1 MSETLLALFSPA
13 GAAWIVPLAALVV
26 AHFVAEP
33 LRWQLYLRGSTPG
46 GLMRLVHIF
55 SLTAFIGYTMPLKM
69 GLPVRVLLLRS
80 RAEVSLGRISSLLIL
95 DGLLYYVMWG
105 LAACGALLAFAGRL
119 ELSAEMTLGLAGAAL
134 ALVGLLGGWLAWLRP
149 REREGVAGEGRAGT
163 RLSDALRQRIAGLRM
178 AARETD
184 AGAVRAAAAIAAL
197 DIVSH
202 VLRHG
207 ALLAVC
213 GVSLE
218 PGALALVAC
227 VSVFVGL
234 VSLMPMGLGGYDV
247 TLVLLLTQLG
257 VVTEVAILVA
267 VMNRVVTIV
276 VGSALGVWGGF
287 ALGLHPLR
295 RDWMSRTGS

>member
-1 MSETLLALFSPA
+1 MSETLHALFSPA
-13 GAAWIVPLAALVV
+13 GAAWIVPLVALVV
-26 AHFVAEP
+26 AHFISEP
-33 LRWQLYLRGSTPG
+33 LRWQIYLRGSTPG
-46 GLMRLVHIF
+46 GVMRLVHIF

-80 RAEVSLGRISSLLIL
+80 RAEISLGRISSLLIL
-95 DGLLYYVMWG
+95 DGLLYYVMWA
-105 LAACGALLAFAGRL
+105 LAACGTLLAFAGRL
-119 ELSAEMTLGLAGAAL
+119 ELSAEMTLGLAAAAL

-149 REREGVAGEGRAGT
+149 RERAAGEERSGT
-163 RLSDALRQRIAGLRM
+163 SVLDGLRQRVARLRV

-184 AGAVRAAAAIAAL
+184 ASAVRAAAVIAAL

-247 TLVLLLTQLG
+247 TLVLLLSQLG
-257 VVTEVAILVA
+257 VMTEVAILVA
-267 VMNRVVTIV
+267 VMNRVVTIA

-295 RDWMSRTGS
+295 RDWMSRSGN